1 MENLSRPGTRLTRSA
16 NARGTP
22 VTWAGIRGVIM
33 DRITH
38 GIYPP
43 GSLIPTEQ
51 EFAAEF
57 GSARATVNRALT
69 SLAERGVVERR
80 RRVGTRVVLGLKLR
94 AQRAGL
100 PVFRDLV
107 EERGGRFSFHFLGR
121 VDRPAPP
128 EVQERLFQ
136 SVPRDL
142 REHCTLICSDETVI
156 CAERR
161 WIDIS
166 ALPELTDEV
175 LAATT
180 ADEWLAYNA
189 SVSLCER
196 VISARRAGEVEA
208 DRMLGC
214 PADTPVLVYDSTVW
228 IGTQPVSRAVHGFAP
243 GFQMDSSL
251 G

>member
-1 MENLSRPGTRLTRSA
+1 MSNFPRHGTRLTRSA

-80 RRVGTRVVLGLKLR
+80 RRVGTRVVLGLEPR
-94 AQRAGL
+94 AQSTSL

-107 EERGGRFSFHFLGR
+107 EERGGRFSFCFLGR

-136 SVPRDL
+136 SASGDL
-142 REHCTLICSDETVI
+142 CEHCTLMCSDDVVI

-161 WIDIS
+161 WTDTA
-166 ALPELTDEV
+166 ALPALTEDV
-175 LAATT
+175 MAATT
-180 ADEWLAYNA
+180 ANEWLACNA
-189 SVSLCER
+189 PISLSER

-208 DRMLGC
+208 DRMLHC
-214 PADTPVLVYDSTVW
+214 PADTPVLVHDTTLW
-228 IGTQPVSRAVHGFAP
+228 IGTRPVSRTVHAFAP
-243 GFQMDSSL
+243 GFQMDGSL
-251 G
+251 R

>member
-1 MENLSRPGTRLTRSA
+1 MANLSRHGTRLTRSA
-16 NARGTP
+16 NGRGTP

-38 GIYPP
+38 GVYPP

-80 RRVGTRVVLGLKLR
+80 RRVGTRVVLGLEPR
-94 AQRAGL
+94 TQRVSL

-121 VDRPAPP
+121 VDRP
-128 EVQERLFQ
+128 VTSDVLERLFQ
-136 SVPRDL
+136 SDPQDIQ
-142 REHCTLICSDETVI
+142 EHCTLICSDDAVI

-161 WIDIS
+161 WIDS
-166 ALPELTDEV
+166 LALPALTEEV
-175 LAATT
+175 MAATT
-180 ADEWLAYNA
+180 ANEWLACHA
-189 SVSLCER
+189 SISLCEQ
-196 VISARRAGEVEA
+196 VVSAWRAGEVEA
-208 DRMLGC
+208 DRMLRC
-214 PADTPVLVYDSTVW
+214 SADTPVLVYDSTLW
-228 IGTQPVSRAVHGFAP
+228 IKTQPVSRTLHCFAP
-243 GFQMDSSL
+243 GFEMINSV

>member
-1 MENLSRPGTRLTRSA
+1 MANLNRHGTRLTRSA
-16 NARGTP
+16 SGRGTP

-80 RRVGTRVVLGLKLR
+80 RRVGTRVVLGLEPR
-94 AQRAGL
+94 TQRVSL

-107 EERGGRFSFHFLGR
+107 EERGGRFGFCFLGR
-121 VDRPAPP
+121 VERPTPSD
-128 EVQERLFQ
+128 VQERLFQ
-136 SVPRDL
+136 SDPGDL
-142 REHCTLICSDETVI
+142 CEHCTLICSDDSVI

-161 WIDIS
+161 WTDTS
-166 ALPELTDEV
+166 ALPALTEEV
-175 LAATT
+175 MAGIT
-180 ADEWLAYNA
+180 ANEWLACHA
-189 SVSLCER
+189 PISLCEQA
-196 VISARRAGEVEA
+196 ISARRAGEIEA
-208 DRMLGC
+208 DRMLRC
-214 PADTPVLVYDSTVW
+214 PADAPVLVYDTTLW
-228 IGTQPVSRAVHGFAP
+228 IKTQPVSRALHCFVP
-243 GFQMDSSL
+243 GFEMDSSS

>member
-1 MENLSRPGTRLTRSA
+1 
-16 NARGTP
+16 
-22 VTWAGIRGVIM
+22 M

-38 GIYPP
+38 GVYPP

-80 RRVGTRVVLGLKLR
+80 RRVGTRVVLGLEPR
-94 AQRAGL
+94 TQRVSL

-121 VDRPAPP
+121 VDRP
-128 EVQERLFQ
+128 VTSDVLERLFQ
-136 SVPRDL
+136 SDPQDIQ
-142 REHCTLICSDETVI
+142 EHCTLICSDDTVI

-161 WIDIS
+161 WIDTL
-166 ALPELTDEV
+166 ALPALTEEV
-175 LAATT
+175 MAGTT
-180 ADEWLAYNA
+180 ANEWLACHA
-189 SVSLCER
+189 SISLCEQ
-196 VISARRAGEVEA
+196 VVSARRADEVEA
-208 DRMLGC
+208 ELLLRC
-214 PADTPVLVYDSTVW
+214 SADTPVLVYDSTLW
-228 IGTQPVSRAVHGFAP
+228 IKTQPVSRTLHCFAP
-243 GFQMDSSL
+243 GFEMINSV